1 MKLYVTLT
9 SPYARMVRVLI
20 IEKGIED
27 KVEVVPIQ
35 TRTLDTPLLAI
46 NPAGRVPTLVN
57 DDGEMF
63 DESALIIDY
72 LESVYA
78 PPLLAP
84 LADWNARR
92 LEAHARSMLDG
103 LSVWIREL
111 RRLEHHRSPIILEL
125 EEARGLRM
133 AKDFDA
139 IVASGALDGPLD
151 LAQLT
156 LGCTL
161 HGRDQTMP
169 DYDWRTGNE
178 NLSAW
183 VDRFGARESMQRTVP
198 PGYPTLS

>member
-35 TRTLDTPLLAI
+35 TRTLDTPLLGI
-46 NPAGRVPTLVN
+46 NRAGRVPTLVN
-57 DDGEMF
+57 DAGEMF

-72 LESVYA
+72 LEA
-78 PPLLAP
+78 TFRPTLLLP
-84 LADWNARR
+84 MTTWDDRR
-92 LEAHARSMLDG
+92 LEAHARSNLDG

-111 RRLEHHRSPIILEL
+111 RRLPEHRSPIILEL
-125 EEARGLRM
+125 EEARGLRL
-133 AKDFDA
+133 AKEFDA
-139 IVASGALDGPLD
+139 IAASGALDGPLD

-156 LGCTL
+156 LGCTY
-161 HGRDQTMP
+161 HWRDRTMP
-169 DYDWRTGNE
+169 DFDWRGGNP

-183 VDRFGARESMQRTVP
+183 VDRFGARESMQRTIP
-198 PGYPTLS
+198 PV